1 MLKKKILFIG
11 LLFLGIMLVCFG
23 FFVFTG
29 EGYRELSGLCIGMGA
44 GLFGMSIAQLITIW
58 TIEKRP
64 QIRRQM
70 EIDARDER
78 TRLIN
83 DMARSKAF
91 RAMEF
96 MFPFAV
102 VSILW
107 GWMSAAALLV
117 IIGVYVIGWVTYFL
131 YLGKYAKEM

>member
-1 MLKKKILFIG
+1 MYLCMKGMEAMIKKKILFIG
-11 LLFLGIMLVCFG
+11 LLFLGIALVCAG

-44 GLFGMSIAQLITIW
+44 GLFGMSLAQLVTIW

-64 QIRRQM
+64 QLRRKI

-83 DMARSKAF
+83 EKARSKAF
-91 RAMEF
+91 QAMGF

-107 GWMSAAALLV
+107 G
-117 IIGVYVIGWVTYFL
+117 
-131 YLGKYAKEM
+131 